1 MRLFLTR
8 NTTSEHS
15 RFIVYD
21 ECKREKYVITGK
33 RTASTDK
40 MVISSLD
47 GTSLVSIRVA
57 PFHVFYA
64 FSISDKTERFTMVAS
79 NIGEHTDYRFHGIS
93 WMLSRNYNM
102 HSFSIIDADG
112 TLIMSQ
118 SVDKLLSTGTYT
130 LDICCENRELFCIA
144 AAVCAD
150 VINYADSA
158 TKAII

>member
-1 MRLFLTR
+1 MKLFLSRDTS
-8 NTTSEHS
+8 SEHS

-21 ECKREKYVITGK
+21 ECKREKFVISGR

-40 MVISSLD
+40 MVISSVE
-47 GTSLVSIRVA
+47 GTPLVNIRVA

-64 FSISDKTERFTMVAS
+64 FSISDKKERFTMVAA
-79 NIGEHTDYRFHGIS
+79 NIGSRTDYRFHGIS
-93 WMLSRNYNM
+93 WMLSRSADRR
-102 HSFSIIDADG
+102 SFEIFDADG

-118 SVDKLLSTGTYT
+118 SADRFLATGAYS
-130 LDICCENRELFCIA
+130 LEIFCEKRELFCIA

-158 TKAII
+158 IQAMV